1 MRGTPRASRKK
12 YARSPEK
19 LRAYWSCDRF
29 FCKLLAAIGS
39 GSHMKRLKGFQELA
53 SLDEALEDFSKRLR
67 LKKLSTV
74 IIPLEESLGRVIGNP
89 IIAEADLPPFDRSA
103 VDGYALRAE
112 DTARASQFQPTTL
125 RLVKKQTVGDGEMR
139 EIWTGNALPKGAD
152 AVAMLEHAKRRDGDV
167 EISVSLTPGANVS
180 KKGEDV
186 KKGEVMLDEG
196 VRIRPH
202 HLGLLAAFEKTEVE
216 VVRKPKIAIV
226 STGNELVGLG
236 ERPRRISEIVETNSI
251 ILSGMC
257 AELGAE
263 AFSLGIAKDDKNDIK
278 ERIIQ
283 GLEEADILITTGGTS
298 VGVHDLVPE
307 VVEQIEPNGVVVHG
321 IAIRPG
327 MPTGLAVLRNKP
339 VAILSGNPVAAAIGF
354 EIFVRPLIQKL
365 LGIVNETRIKLEA
378 RLTRRIAGALGR
390 RVFLRV
396 RVVEREGE
404 IVAQPVRAKGSG
416 IITTMTKANGYVVI
430 PEDREGL
437 TENETVTVH
446 LFDTVRK
453 EG

>member
-1 MRGTPRASRKK
+1 
-12 YARSPEK
+12 
-19 LRAYWSCDRF
+19 
-29 FCKLLAAIGS
+29 
-39 GSHMKRLKGFQELA
+39 MKRLKGFQELA
-53 SLDEALEDFSKRLR
+53 SVDEALESFSRRLR

-74 IIPLEESLGRVIGNP
+74 TIPLDESLGRVIGNP
-89 IIAEADLPPFDRSA
+89 IVAETDLPPFDRSA

-112 DTARASQFQPTTL
+112 DTIGASRFQPRTI
-125 RLVKKQTVGDGEMR
+125 RLVKKRTVEGGELR
-139 EIWTGNALPKGAD
+139 EVWTGNALPKGAD
-152 AVAMLEHAKRRDGDV
+152 AVAMLEYAKRTDGDV
-167 EISVSLTPGANVS
+167 EISVPLTPGANVS

-186 KKGEVMLDEG
+186 KKGEVMLEEG

-236 ERPRRISEIVETNSI
+236 ERKRGPSEIVETNSI

-263 AFSLGIAKDDKNDIK
+263 AFSLGIAKDDKS
-278 ERIIQ
+278 EIQ
-283 GLEEADILITTGGTS
+283 KRMIRGLEEADILITTGGTS

-307 VVEQIEPNGVVVHG
+307 VVEEIEPNAVVVHG

-339 VAILSGNPVAAAIGF
+339 VAILSGNPVAAMIGF
-354 EIFVRPLIQKL
+354 EVFVRPLIQKL
-365 LGIVNETRIKLEA
+365 LGVVNDTRVKLEA
-378 RLTRRIAGALGR
+378 RLARRVAGALGR

-396 RVVEREGE
+396 RVVERDGRF
-404 IVAQPVRAKGSG
+404 VAEPVRVKGSG

-437 TENETVTVH
+437 RENEMVTVH
-446 LFDTVRK
+446 LFDAVKR
-453 EG
+453 EVGRCSGS